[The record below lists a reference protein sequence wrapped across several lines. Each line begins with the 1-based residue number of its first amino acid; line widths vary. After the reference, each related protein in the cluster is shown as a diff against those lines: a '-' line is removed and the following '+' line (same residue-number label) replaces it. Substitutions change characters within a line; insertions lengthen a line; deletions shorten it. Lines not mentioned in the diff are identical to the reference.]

1 MKYNVEIEIHQ
12 SSKQGT
18 IQILESKI
26 ILSTQQDEKTIEMKS
41 ILGIGRVRL
50 DKLNIF
56 LNNNEKISL
65 KGENIIEIE
74 NHFNTLKP
82 YQDGNVKLNNKEI
95 HKRVVLKHPCGIAL
109 IYTLLTILIYSAL
122 IGWYASGKQD
132 EGMLQGLITLGNVE
146 GYPTDSLQI
155 TFFIILIL
163 LIISNIYLEISYKN
177 KCKKDLLEEK

>member
-56 LNNNEKISL
+56 LNK
-65 KGENIIEIE
+65 
-74 NHFNTLKP
+74 
-82 YQDGNVKLNNKEI
+82 
-95 HKRVVLKHPCGIAL
+95 
-109 IYTLLTILIYSAL
+109 
-122 IGWYASGKQD
+122 
-132 EGMLQGLITLGNVE
+132 
-146 GYPTDSLQI
+146 
-155 TFFIILIL
+155 
-163 LIISNIYLEISYKN
+163 
-177 KCKKDLLEEK
+177 